1 MTLPSPFGKKS
12 YLVRKPYKLPRTVT
26 KKTMI
31 IKKPNGVCSSTFE
44 FFRYSFEIIRLL
56 TQVTM
61 PLVTLIHKPTKNMP
75 IMHHMIVSKGTK
87 NG

>member
-1 MTLPSPFGKKS
+1 MTLPSPFGKES

-44 FFRYSFEIIRLL
+44 FFRYSFEIKRLL
-56 TQVTM
+56 TQVT
-61 PLVTLIHKPTKNMP
+61 VPTSFP
-75 IMHHMIVSKGTK
+75 
-87 NG
+87 